1 MYKISQVAEIL
12 NVPTIHIH
20 EKLIF
25 LKKDLKEC
33 IHKKSGIT
41 YIDDKGMVVLK
52 KAFESEISEKSHV
65 FDDDKVINVDEVDSN
80 KKDIQTNK
88 LSKIENT
95 YDLKVLELKEKIGQ
109 SKSEISKLDFEIK
122 RLDEAFYHY
131 QSILKDDIEWRITEE
146 DKIEL
151 ASINIANYSE
161 VEENVEYTEKSLKKS
176 LFNALRNKWKNF

>member
-41 YIDDKGMVVLK
+41 YIDDKGMVILK

-65 FDDDKVINVDEVDSN
+65 FDDVKKLELLEIDSN
-80 KKDIQTNK
+80 NNDELTNK
-88 LSKIENT
+88 LSNLENT

-122 RLDEAFYHY
+122 RLDDAFNHY
-131 QSILKDDIEWRITEE
+131 QAILKDDLEWRISEE
-146 DKIEL
+146 DKLEL
-151 ASINIANYSE
+151 TSFNNIHSE
-161 VEENVEYTEKSLKKS
+161 EEEKEVTESTEKVVKKS
-176 LFNALRNKWKNF
+176 LFSSLRNK

>member
-41 YIDDKGMVVLK
+41 HIDDKGMVILK

-65 FDDDKVINVDEVDSN
+65 FDEVKKVDILEIDSN
-80 KKDIQTNK
+80 DNEQLTNK
-88 LSKIENT
+88 LSNLENT

-122 RLDEAFYHY
+122 R
-131 QSILKDDIEWRITEE
+131 WRTR
-146 DKIEL
+146 
-151 ASINIANYSE
+151 NIS
-161 VEENVEYTEKSLKKS
+161 
-176 LFNALRNKWKNF
+176 